1 MLIEVEVHGQ
11 ERPDIIK
18 TEKYDI
24 EETYKILNG
33 IKKNEVGNTYNN
45 ILLGQN
51 IYSCVSV
58 KSIKI
63 LENIE

>member
-11 ERPDIIK
+11 EGPDIIK
-18 TEKYDI
+18 TEKYDS

-45 ILLGQN
+45 ILLCQN